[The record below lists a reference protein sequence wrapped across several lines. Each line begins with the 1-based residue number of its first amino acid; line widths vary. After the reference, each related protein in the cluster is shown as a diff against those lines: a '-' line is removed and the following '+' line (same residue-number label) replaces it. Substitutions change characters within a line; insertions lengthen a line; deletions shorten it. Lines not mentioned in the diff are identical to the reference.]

1 MHGFRNR
8 FCSILLLL
16 IIPILFW
23 SCSNR
28 KTSKASP
35 QSYELIRFESIFF
48 DTHPDSLKQVEQRFP
63 YFFPKNYPFSVWV
76 NRRTDT
82 LQLALYEQ
90 TKSISN
96 SDIQDQLKPF
106 MDGLPRVFENAR
118 VPKKVFTITSD
129 VDYNNKVI
137 LNDSMV
143 FIAIDNFLGINHH
156 MYEGIALYLRQ
167 QMELKNLSKELA
179 ESFAKNRIE
188 LPKDRTFLAQLIYSG
203 KIQFLKQSIL
213 SDYSEDKIL
222 GYTADQLAWAMTN
235 EKEIWNFFVSKELLY
250 STDPELIKRFISPAP
265 FSKFY
270 LNIDVD
276 SPGQI
281 GQWLGLQIIK
291 AYQMREQKSIA
302 QLLSTPYRELFEKS
316 KYKPRRR

>member
-1 MHGFRNR
+1 MYVFKNR
-8 FCSILLLL
+8 FCSILILL
-16 IIPILFW
+16 IIPVLFW

-28 KTSKASP
+28 KKHKDATL
-35 QSYELIRFESIFF
+35 SYELIRFESIFF
-48 DTHPDSLKQVEQRFP
+48 DAHPDSLAEVEKRFP
-63 YFFPKNYPFSVWV
+63 YFFPKSYPFSVWV
-76 NRRTDT
+76 NRRTDS

-96 SDIQDQLKPF
+96 SDIHDQLSPF
-106 MDGLPRVFENAR
+106 MEGLPRVFENTG
-118 VPKKVFTITSD
+118 VPKKVITITSD

-137 LNDSMV
+137 LNDSMAL
-143 FIAIDNFLGINHH
+143 IAIDNFLGVNHH
-156 MYEGIALYLRQ
+156 MYEGIAFYLRQ
-167 QMELKNLSKELA
+167 GMELNQLSKELA
-179 ESFAKNRIE
+179 ESFANNRIA
-188 LPKDRTFLAQLIYSG
+188 LPEDRTFLAQLIYSG

-222 GYTADQLAWAMTN
+222 GYTPDQLAWAMTN

-250 STDPELIKRFISPAP
+250 STDSELIKRFISPAP

-281 GQWLGLQIIK
+281 GQWLGLQIVK
-291 AYQMREQKSIA
+291 AYQKKERKSIT
-302 QLLSTPYRELFEKS
+302 QLLNTPYRELFEKS
-316 KYKPRRR
+316 KYKPRR

>member
-1 MHGFRNR
+1 MYVFKNR
-8 FCSILLLL
+8 FCSILILL
-16 IIPILFW
+16 IIPVLFW

-28 KTSKASP
+28 KTSKDATP
-35 QSYELIRFESIFF
+35 TYELIRFESIFF
-48 DTHPDSLKQVEQRFP
+48 DAHPDSLAEVEKRFP
-63 YFFPKNYPFSVWV
+63 YFFPKSYPFSVWV
-76 NRRTDT
+76 NRRTDS

-90 TKSISN
+90 TKLIS
-96 SDIQDQLKPF
+96 SSEIHDQLTPF
-106 MDGLPRVFENAR
+106 MEGLPRVFENAR
-118 VPKKVFTITSD
+118 VPKKVITITSD

-137 LNDSMV
+137 LNDSMAL
-143 FIAIDNFLGINHH
+143 IAIDNFLGVNHH

-167 QMELKNLSKELA
+167 QMELKHLSKELA
-179 ESFAKNRIE
+179 ESFANSRIE
-188 LPKDRTFLAQLIYSG
+188 LPEDRTFLAQLIYSG

-222 GYTADQLAWAMTN
+222 GYTPDQLAWAMTN

-250 STDPELIKRFISPAP
+250 STDPELIKRFLSPAP

-281 GQWLGLQIIK
+281 GQWLGLQIVK
-291 AYQMREQKSIA
+291 AYQMKERKSIA
-302 QLLSTPYRELFEKS
+302 QLLNTPYRELFEKS
-316 KYKPRRR
+316 KYKPRR